1 MKMACLIRTKAVNSW
16 GLDMSVATSDEPD
29 VDVAAPLALCRLAA
43 GRDGVADG
51 VTFRGSAAEEGGGIL
66 QRRQFPTNKWSS

>member
-1 MKMACLIRTKAVNSW
+1 MKVACLIRTKAVSSW
-16 GLDMSVATSDEPD
+16 GLDMSVATSDEPGAD
-29 VDVAAPLALCRLAA
+29 AAAPLALCRLAA

-66 QRRQFPTNKWSS
+66 LRSRFPTKEMV